1 MHPLVSVVIPA
12 YNAERWIEET
22 IASARSQTYPQIEII
37 VVNDGSTDDTAS
49 ILEAIGK
56 DEPRL
61 RTIHQQNSGLPA
73 ARNRG
78 ASVATGEYVAPL
90 DADDLWKPDKL
101 AKQVSCF
108 ANAVQVG
115 RPLGLVYCWSNSIDE
130 ASRIIRP
137 GIPRQII
144 EGRVFD
150 ALLMNNFVGNGSCP
164 MFPREIFLS
173 VGAYPEAMTIGCE
186 DWALYLRIAEEYE
199 YGVVPEFLCGYRQ
212 VGSSMSRRST
222 HMTVAHD
229 MLLTYLRDSGLALS
243 AAQVRKSRSSLYL
256 WLLFLSR
263 PFSRD
268 FFSLAQSILRNDMF
282 IMFRRATL
290 GFVLALARS
299 QLATAR
305 AWMNGKTHPSFY
317 ETKTPHP
324 PAARKD

>member
-1 MHPLVSVVIPA
+1 
-12 YNAERWIEET
+12 
-22 IASARSQTYPQIEII
+22 
-37 VVNDGSTDDTAS
+37 
-49 ILEAIGK
+49 
-56 DEPRL
+56 
-61 RTIHQQNSGLPA
+61 
-73 ARNRG
+73 
-78 ASVATGEYVAPL
+78 
-90 DADDLWKPDKL
+90 
-101 AKQVSCF
+101 
-108 ANAVQVG
+108 
-115 RPLGLVYCWSNSIDE
+115 
-130 ASRIIRP
+130 
-137 GIPRQII
+137 
-144 EGRVFD
+144 
-150 ALLMNNFVGNGSCP
+150 

-186 DWALYLRIAEEYE
+186 DWALYLRIAAEYE

-317 ETKTPHP
+317 ERKPRTLPPRERTKASYKRAFMGRIATPSARP
-324 PAARKD
+324 LGSGLRPATPQKDAAEQDAPRLHVDYISPAHSGRRRISWLVGRTR